1 MKSTV
6 ILGVA
11 ACAVVATAFFAGN
24 RVNAQMTQDDLKWVN
39 QCIADNKG
47 LTGADVIRKYCIC
60 MNEAMDDNETRTIT
74 QFEKANPKI
83 RAKCDRVSGWK

>member
-1 MKSTV
+1 MKLTF
-6 ILGVA
+6 ILPVA

-24 RVNAQMTQDDLKWVN
+24 GVNAQMTQDDLKWVN
-39 QCIADNKG
+39 RCIADNKG
-47 LTGADVIRKYCIC
+47 LTSADVIRKYCIC